1 MREISMRIIITCGTK
16 VILIIHRVQ
25 YQWVIL
31 ILSIVLRR
39 LQILPHT
46 TTHRNAASLFCLF
59 LMYFTAQPPSAR
71 LRERKKI
78 TKCAI
83 CIRTFSKLKFIKELL
98 YFPLIKNVTF
108 MYVVPSSCFSLQNAV
123 ILLRYFWISEDG
135 EVLDC
140 NSSASTGLQSDGF
153 CLLMLLAQLALM
165 VEVKK

>member
-1 MREISMRIIITCGTK
+1 M
-16 VILIIHRVQ
+16 Q
-25 YQWVIL
+25 
-31 ILSIVLRR
+31 R
-39 LQILPHT
+39 L
-46 TTHRNAASLFCLF
+46 
-59 LMYFTAQPPSAR
+59 YFVCFWCTLQHNR
-71 LRERKKI
+71 HLLGWGKEKKI

-140 NSSASTGLQSDGF
+140 NSSASTGLQSNGF
-153 CLLMLLAQLALM
+153 CLLMLLAQLTLV
-165 VEVKK
+165 VEVKKWVLLIFFSIFSSFLDCLSFTLALPDYSFFDYANYLRRIFWERLF